1 MQPLNSPPSGRA
13 PKTFD
18 GDAFGLLTSI
28 AVAIGFCVL
37 IAVSTGPSS
46 RTKSDPFLGPQDGS
60 QANLQTEVQFAAAFH
75 QIGEVQARSWI
86 TGE

>member
-1 MQPLNSPPSGRA
+1 MQLNNSPLSGRA
-13 PKTFD
+13 RKAFD

-28 AVAIGFCVL
+28 AVAICFCVL
-37 IAVSTGPSS
+37 IAISTNPSPRTNSEPLLTPEEGS
-46 RTKSDPFLGPQDGS
+46 RASL
-60 QANLQTEVQFAAAFH
+60 NTEIQFAAAFH